1 MKIYREEKETK
12 QELKKPL
19 IRFAEK
25 KMRAVDENGIRIS
38 TLIDFEN
45 CTFIE
50 MAKQCLDGEGY
61 SADWAEWDAQGRMT
75 SLLEDFE

>member
-1 MKIYREEKETK
+1 MKIYKEEKQK
-12 QELKKPL
+12 LKKPL

-25 KMRAVDENGIRIS
+25 KMRAVDENGIQIS

-50 MAKQCLDGEGY
+50 MAKQCLDEEGY
-61 SADWAEWDAQGRMT
+61 STDWAEWDNEGRMIK
-75 SLLEDFE
+75 LLEDFE